1 MNPSRKR
8 TLLRLGIVLIAGL
21 AMLVWVVSNRS
32 HSVVIEN
39 RSGQKIDRLEVTIS
53 GETSQFQG
61 VPNGGQ
67 ASGTFK
73 SGGDAHFTV
82 DGRLADD
89 TRFHTSGK
97 AGENLHF
104 LVLPGGEVR
113 LRPEKNAP
121 Q

>member
-1 MNPSRKR
+1 MNPTRKR

-21 AMLVWVVSNRS
+21 AMLAWVVSNRS
-32 HSVVIEN
+32 RSVVIEN
-39 RSGQKIDRLEVTIS
+39 HSGQKIDRLDVTIS
-53 GETSQFQG
+53 GETSQFQA

-67 ASGTFK
+67 VSGSFK
-73 SGGDAHFTV
+73 SASDAHFTV

-89 TRFHTSGK
+89 TRIHASGK

-104 LVLPGGEVR
+104 QVLPGGEVR